1 MEEKKKIIIFG
12 ANGFLGTVLSRYL
25 VSKGYEVFGVV
36 RSVNQKEEGVTYLNW
51 DAMTLG
57 EWSSSLEGAFAIVNL
72 AGRTVNCRYNEK
84 NKAEIL
90 ESRVE
95 TTALIGK
102 AISLCESPPT
112 VWLNSST
119 ATIYQHSLAHPNTE
133 AEGIIGDDFSMN
145 VAKEWE
151 KTFFDYSLSSQVRK
165 VSTRT
170 SIVFGAEQ
178 ETVFNVLSKLVKLG
192 LGGKMGSGQQ
202 MVSWIHEEDFC
213 RAIEFLMNSPE
224 IEGAV
229 NVTAPN
235 PLRNSEK
242 MHALRTLHK
251 MSVGLPAQKWMLKI
265 GAFIMGTETE
275 LILKSRF
282 VLPRRLLE
290 SGFIFQWPDF
300 QEAVEEIKTR
310 S

>member
-25 VSKGYEVFGVV
+25 VGKGYEVFGVV
-36 RSVNQKEEGVTYLNW
+36 RSVSQKEEGVTYLNW

-229 NVTAPN
+229 NVTSPN
-235 PLRNSEK
+235 PLRNNEK
-242 MHALRTLHK
+242 MHALRALHK

-300 QEAVEEIKTR
+300 QQAVEEIKKR